1 MALKFIKPLAEFD
14 TETLYEMSDVLDI
27 FINYLDTDLKSLRDY
42 QETFDKVFL
51 EIYSRSTDYRREL

>member
-1 MALKFIKPLAEFD
+1 MALKFIKPLAQFD
-14 TETLYEMSDVLDI
+14 TETLYEISDVLDI

-51 EIYSRSTDYRREL
+51 EIYSRNTDYRRKL